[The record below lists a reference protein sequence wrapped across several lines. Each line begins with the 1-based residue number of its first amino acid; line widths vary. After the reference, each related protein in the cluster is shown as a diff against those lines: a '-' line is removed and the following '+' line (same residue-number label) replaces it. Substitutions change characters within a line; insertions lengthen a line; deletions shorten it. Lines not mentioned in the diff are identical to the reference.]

1 MTNKE
6 NDMKTAK
13 WILTAVLALIASGCA
28 TIDPSITVTLTAE
41 VRLMNAAAVEQ
52 AARP

>member
-1 MTNKE
+1 MKRTN
-6 NDMKTAK
+6 
-13 WILTAVLALIASGCA
+13 LVSVAVLALIASGCA

-52 AARP
+52 AARSEAVKP